1 MFAKKWIVLFVFI
14 TVCFVTMQTSAS
26 TPSATLIEALIQ
38 VESGG
43 DDSAV
48 GDKNL
53 KNKAYGC
60 LQIRKPCVDDVNK
73 AYGTNYSAED
83 CRNNRELSIKIFE
96 LYMKL
101 YATKKRL
108 GREPTD
114 EDRARIWNGGPNGWK
129 KSSTEKYW
137 TKVKDELKD

>member
-1 MFAKKWIVLFVFI
+1 MVSKKWIVLFIFFAFTGASRV
-14 TVCFVTMQTSAS
+14 SAGESS
-26 TPSATLIEALIQ
+26 TELVDALIQ

-53 KNKAYGC
+53 QDKAYGC
-60 LQIRKPCVDDVNK
+60 LQIRQPCVDDVNR
-73 AYGTNYSAED
+73 AYGTNYRAED
-83 CRNNRELSIKIFE
+83 CCNDRVLSIKIYE
-96 LYMKL
+96 LYIRL
-101 YATKKRL
+101 YATKTRL

-129 KSSTEKYW
+129 KSSTKKYW
-137 TKVKDELKD
+137 IKVKKKIK

>member
-1 MFAKKWIVLFVFI
+1 MFKKWIALCIVV
-14 TVCFVTMQTSAS
+14 TVCFVCTSV
-26 TPSATLIEALIQ
+26 SAGQSSALVNALIQ

-60 LQIRKPCVDDVNK
+60 LQVRQDCVDDVNRV
-73 AYGTNYSAED
+73 YGTNYRAKD
-83 CRNNRELSIKIFE
+83 CLNDRALSIKIYE

-129 KSSTEKYW
+129 KSSTKKYW
-137 TKVKDELKD
+137 AKVKKKLKD

>member
-1 MFAKKWIVLFVFI
+1 LVD
-14 TVCFVTMQTSAS
+14 
-26 TPSATLIEALIQ
+26 ALIQ

-53 KNKAYGC
+53 DKKAYGC
-60 LQIRKPCVDDVNK
+60 LQIRQPCEDDVNK
-73 AYGTNYSAED
+73 AYGTNYRAED
-83 CRNNRELSIKIFE
+83 CRNDRALSIKIYE

-114 EDRARIWNGGPNGWK
+114 EDRARFWNGGPNGWK
-129 KSSTEKYW
+129 KSSTKKYW
-137 TKVKDELKD
+137 AKVKKKFKG